1 MMPPEEVG
9 IKTTL
14 FESTSSDSVNQLGAG
29 MKELCKAIESMD
41 VVRSVENEKLAAAW
55 PQL

>member
-1 MMPPEEVG
+1 MPPEEVG